1 MNKLKNFMK
10 IGLHFNFVNSL
21 FYKALKEAN
30 GMAVLF
36 FDLYKQTIML
46 IKENTNKNTYL
57 SMRGTHMSTGITK
70 MYRLAQSGRS
80 MLEKLA
86 KPFGKK
92 DGAMIVI

>member
-1 MNKLKNFMK
+1 MPHYISRRSYELPVAFHHGDFLNMGKGDIFQMAK
-10 IGLHFNFVNSL
+10 HF
-21 FYKALKEAN
+21 
-30 GMAVLF
+30 
-36 FDLYKQTIML
+36 TITPTKGNTHM
-46 IKENTNKNTYL
+46 TNKNTYL

-70 MYRLAQSGRS
+70 MHRFAQSGRS